1 MKSPIPATMP
11 KRNRRRYGYATNAI
25 CDGRFVSHA
34 LIDDEAN
41 VNEASAN
48 AVLPLHLAARNGEIQ
63 KAKAI
68 TRQTHFSVVR
78 QVLCIKKLLVDG
90 ADVKAEDDDGWT
102 PLHTAARYGHRK
114 IVQVS
119 IGRHCFCLLG
129 TLSFR
134 FSWLTGRTSRLKTK
148 TDGHRFI
155 WQCVTDIERPS
166 R

>member
-1 MKSPIPATMP
+1 MP

-25 CDGRFVSHA
+25 CDGRFVSQA
-34 LIDDEAN
+34 PIDDEAN

-48 AVLPLHLAARNGEIQ
+48 VVLPLHLAARNGEIQ
-63 KAKAI
+63 KAKVI

-90 ADVKAEDDDGWT
+90 ADVKAEDDDGRT
-102 PLHTAARYGHRK
+102 PFHMAVRWGQRE

-119 IGRHCFCLLG
+119 ITYSFLRPFVLLR
-129 TLSFR
+129 LDS
-134 FSWLTGRTSRLKTK
+134 LDSR
-148 TDGHRFI
+148 GECQR
-155 WQCVTDIERPS
+155 R